1 MPQPEPL
8 RSLGYGRFLC
18 DVRVVGLVTRFALF
32 ATLGASFDAHAE
44 APGPAPEVRELRA
57 PRQESTAAVP
67 AGASGGEAAPQSMAR
82 SSPFIGGTSTCPLPA
97 SVWTELGTLV
107 PTERLVAYQAT
118 RAASSPMESNP
129 PPAVEIIDLGLKFRV
144 LAGGRAREYR
154 DDAQDCTYRA
164 RVAAVFVAL
173 AVDPAAV
180 LVEPPPP
187 PVPTPAPASPPP
199 PVVPARLVQVEIGV
213 AVDRSLGTGPQ
224 ATQLGG
230 GLRVILGRGPVALV
244 VGAAAFLAKDA
255 ELNGL
260 RVNQRHDPLDLGLRA
275 RWQGSF
281 VEPYVEIGLGLA
293 LIYEEALNL
302 DTNASGQTVEPGGF
316 AVIGARLAAQSRVG
330 FFVAGRVEWIPSP
343 VQIRALPTGVVGH
356 APAFW
361 AGATCGLSVGF

>member
-1 MPQPEPL
+1 M
-8 RSLGYGRFLC
+8 
-18 DVRVVGLVTRFALF
+18 RVVGLVTRFAPL
-32 ATLGASFDAHAE
+32 AVLAMLGSSLDAHAE
-44 APGPAPEVRELRA
+44 APGPAPEVREPRA
-57 PRQESTAAVP
+57 PSREPPAAAP
-67 AGASGGEAAPQSMAR
+67 ARASEDGAAPQSMAR
-82 SSPFIGGTSTCPLPA
+82 SSPFIGGTSTCPSPA

-107 PTERLVAYQAT
+107 PTERLDAYQAN
-118 RAASSPMESNP
+118 RVARSPMESNP
-129 PPAVEIIDLGLKFRV
+129 PPAVEIVDLGLKFRV

-180 LVEPPPP
+180 LAEPPPP
-187 PVPTPAPASPPP
+187 PVPSPPPAPAPERPPP
-199 PVVPARLVQVEIGV
+199 PVVAARLVQVEIGV
-213 AVDRSLGTGPQ
+213 GVDRSLGSGPR

-260 RVNQRHDPLDLGLRA
+260 HVNQRHDPLDLGLRA

-281 VEPYVEIGLGLA
+281 VEPYAEIGLGLA
-293 LIYEEALNL
+293 LISEEALNL
-302 DTNASGQTVEPGGF
+302 GTNASGQTVEPGGF
-316 AVIGARLAAQSRVG
+316 AVIGAHLAARSRVG
-330 FFVAGRVEWIPSP
+330 FFVAGRAEWIPSP